1 MTETTVIE
9 EVPLTPK
16 QVRQMEVDAYKA
28 NIAIYTVLLET
39 LDGNWDADLVHL
51 KGLEAQEAARQCPMN
66 RLARL
71 AVLQQFDQVT
81 NLLKTET
88 VECAKAQAILDI
100 LQHNLYR

>member
-1 MTETTVIE
+1 MPIE
-9 EVPLTPK
+9 NNEVQLTAK
-16 QVRQMEVDAYKA
+16 EVRQLEVDSYKA
-28 NIAIYTVLLET
+28 NIATYKALLAT

-51 KGLEAQEAARQCPMN
+51 KGIEAQEAARQCSMDK
-66 RLARL
+66 LARL

-100 LQHNLYR
+100 L

>member
-16 QVRQMEVDAYKA
+16 QVRQIEVDAYKA
-28 NIAIYTVLLET
+28 NIAIYTALLET

-100 LQHNLYR
+100 L